1 MSTPEIIAMICI
13 LGAIACFIVE
23 MVRSGFSL
31 LALGL
36 ALLSTFFLFAIA
48 IPAFQS

>member
-1 MSTPEIIAMICI
+1 MDPLELIAMICI

-31 LALGL
+31 IAFGL
-36 ALLSTFFLFAIA
+36 ALLSLFFLLAFA

>member
-1 MSTPEIIAMICI
+1 MDILAVLLI

-23 MVRSGFSL
+23 VVRTGFGL

-36 ALLSTFFLFAIA
+36 GLMAAFLFVALA
-48 IPAFQS
+48 IPLLQG